1 MAQTEWIMYVAAA
14 ALYALS
20 SVIYLYCL
28 VSRKEE
34 RINLAVSTALIGL
47 LFHSVSIALRWIE
60 TGHGPYI
67 SMYEV
72 LSKYAWFSVV
82 IFLLVQQ
89 KYEKIKIAGFIVLPA
104 SFLMMAIG
112 STYSRDIQMIPS
124 SLRSYWL
131 VAHVGFA
138 SLGFGSVMV
147 AAAIAVLYI
156 LKERQL
162 NTGVQD
168 SFYDRLPDLRT
179 MDDLMYRFVA
189 SGFFALTIMIA
200 AGAIWANQTWGRY
213 WGWDPIETW
222 SLISWFTYGIC
233 LHLRMNAG
241 WTGKRIAWLIIFSI
255 FVLAFS
261 AFGVGYVYS
270 GRHTDYLTS

>member
-1 MAQTEWIMYVAAA
+1 MAQTEWIMYAAAA

-20 SVIYLYCL
+20 SAIYLYCL
-28 VSRKEE
+28 VFKKEE
-34 RINLAVSTALIGL
+34 KINLAVSTALAGL

-82 IFLLVQQ
+82 IFLLTQQ

-112 STYSRDIQMIPS
+112 STYSRDIQMIPA
-124 SLRSYWL
+124 SLQSYWL
-131 VAHVGFA
+131 IVHVGFA

-147 AAAIAVLYI
+147 AVATAVLYI
-156 LKERQL
+156 LKEKH
-162 NTGVQD
+162 TGVRD
-168 SFYDRLPDLRT
+168 SFYDWLPDLRT

-189 SGFFALTIMIA
+189 MGFFALTIMIA

-233 LHLRMNAG
+233 LHLRMNAE
-241 WTGKRIAWLIIFSI
+241 WSGKRIAWLIILSI
-255 FVLAFS
+255 FILAFS

-270 GRHTDYLTS
+270 GLHTSYLTS